1 VLHPSE
7 QIKTPQ
13 DPISLSEKV
22 GAETGVLALLER
34 ARNLKRKTEA
44 YVTELVSDGPRFVID
59 SVRSVDDEHV
69 NSPSL
74 VLLIGTLE
82 EEQSAYIIHADL
94 ARLLGLLKKTPL
106 DGAKVVQML
115 KNSSWATGIACTSLR
130 LLLIWSC

>member
-1 VLHPSE
+1 M
-7 QIKTPQ
+7 TPQ

-22 GAETGVLALLER
+22 GAETGVLALLIER
-34 ARNLKRKTEA
+34 ARNLKRKTDEA

-59 SVRSVDDEHV
+59 SVRSVDAEHV

-82 EEQSAYIIHADL
+82 EEQSASIIHADL

-115 KNSSWATGIACTSLR
+115 KNSSLATGLACTSLR